1 MSETLRGRQLVEIPN
16 EDIAPTSF
24 SFGPF
29 FLFPDARR
37 LTCRGQ
43 QVKIGSRA
51 LDILIALVRDAG
63 LVLSARDLLARVWP
77 DTVVEAGSLRFHVVA
92 LRKAMSD
99 VDPGV
104 TYVMNVP
111 GRGYTFVA
119 VVASRSEA
127 IGLDLER
134 KTALVPWGGQPG
146 LHHSDT
152 ATIVG
157 RKHEIEQVIRQLA
170 CRRFVSI
177 IGAGGIGKTT
187 VANAVVRKLADD
199 FGGRVVSIDLSVLQ
213 DSDLVSSA
221 LVSALCK
228 GKEAASISEVCAS
241 IGRTRTLVFLD
252 CCEHVI
258 DGVAQAV
265 EVLFQNATGTYI
277 LVTSR
282 EVVNVDGEFVY
293 RLPPLEVPPPGET
306 LNAHDALNYSAI
318 RLFAERVAQTGCRFE
333 LTDENTKL
341 VGRLCRE
348 LDGIALAIELAA
360 QQLPTFGLA
369 GILELVNKKRRLMW
383 HGRRTAVPRHQTLGA
398 MLDWSYSLLT
408 ELEQVCLRR
417 LAVFVGGFTLDAAVA
432 VAGANDIDSAR
443 VLEAINQLSNKSLLD
458 VRSHDHGVRYFLL
471 DTTRSY
477 AYFKL
482 EDAGELKEMC
492 ARHSA
497 FYAAFWL
504 LDDEPENASDSSFPE
519 LGNLRAAL
527 EWALICEHDISQG
540 CKLVALYTKLLLK
553 RSLLGEARKWTEI
566 ALSKLGDLEPGSL
579 TELELIGAYAQAL
592 MFTDGNTEDV
602 RTSYIR
608 GLSIALSLGDAVRHD
623 RLLCGLIPSLYL
635 ISDFRGALAYAEQA
649 VKSIIAR
656 GEDASVVQSMLGV
669 ASHMTGDIKRSSIA
683 WDSIVS
689 SGRTS
694 QVFTVKMAE
703 FGVDP
708 FFRALCGRARNLWL
722 TGHYAEAERIA
733 DEAIEKARFL
743 GHLATQCITLVWAGE
758 VFTWME
764 NWTRLAG
771 IVDELE
777 VIAGANGFVP
787 HRHAATG
794 IRGQLACA
802 DGRYTES
809 IAMLEAC
816 LDGMKK
822 CLYTMPVSAFRNSLG
837 TALCANADTTRAI
850 LVCEEAIEAIEA
862 NGDELYLPKL
872 LMTKANAL
880 RMSGDHEAAMLC
892 LRNALRVAKKQ
903 GATAYEIQIRRAGR
917 FDA

>member
-1 MSETLRGRQLVEIPN
+1 LVASLSKYETTVSHLAV
-16 EDIAPTSF
+16 TSF

-37 LTCRGQ
+37 LTCRGK
-43 QVKIGSRA
+43 QVKLGGRA

-63 LVLSARDLLARVWP
+63 SVLSARDLLARVWP
-77 DTVVEAGSLRFHVVA
+77 DTVVEEGSIRFHLVA
-92 LRKAMSD
+92 LRKVLSD
-99 VDPGV
+99 GDPGV
-104 TYVMNVP
+104 TYVVNVP

-119 VVASRSEA
+119 AVASSIERT
-127 IGLDLER
+127 GLDVER
-134 KTALVPWGGQPG
+134 KTASLPWGGQPAF
-146 LHHSDT
+146 HHSDA

-157 RKHEIEQVIRQLA
+157 REREIERIMRQLTD
-170 CRRFVSI
+170 RRFVSI

-187 VANAVVRKLADD
+187 VANAVVRKLTDD
-199 FGGRVVSIDLSVLQ
+199 FDGRVVSIDLSVLQ

-221 LVSALCK
+221 LVSALSN
-228 GKEAASISEVCAS
+228 GQEAASISEVCAS
-241 IGRTRTLVFLD
+241 IGRIRTLVFLD

-258 DGVAQAV
+258 DAVAQTV
-265 EVLFQNATGTYI
+265 EVLFQNAAGTHI

-282 EVVNVDGEFVY
+282 EVVNIDGEFVY
-293 RLPPLEVPPPGET
+293 RLPPLEVPPIVEA
-306 LNAHDALNYSAI
+306 LNARDALNYSAI
-318 RLFAERVAQTGCRFE
+318 RLFAERVAQAGCRFE
-333 LTDENTKL
+333 LTDENAHL

-398 MLDWSYSLLT
+398 MLDWSFSLLT

-417 LAVFVGGFTLDAAVA
+417 LAVFVGGFTLEAAVA

-443 VLEAINQLSNKSLLD
+443 VLEVINQLSNKSLLD
-458 VRSHDHGVRYFLL
+458 VRLHDHAVRYFLL

-482 EDAGELKEMC
+482 EDAGELNEMC

-497 FYAAFWL
+497 FYAASWL
-504 LDDEPENASDSSFPE
+504 LDDGPENASDDSFSE

-527 EWALICEHDISQG
+527 EWALIREQDISQG

-579 TELELIGAYAQAL
+579 TELELIGAYGQAL
-592 MFTDGNTEDV
+592 MFTDGNIEDV
-602 RTSYIR
+602 RTSYLR
-608 GLSIALSLGDAVRHD
+608 GLSIAMSLGDVVRHD

-635 ISDFRGALAYAEQA
+635 ISDFRGALRYAEQA
-649 VKSIIAR
+649 VQSIIAR

-669 ASHMTGDIKRSSIA
+669 ALHMTGDITRSSIA

-689 SGRTS
+689 PGRTS
-694 QVFTVKMAE
+694 KADAIEMAE
-703 FGVDP
+703 VGPNP

-722 TGHYAEAERIA
+722 TGHYAEAERTA
-733 DEAIEKARFL
+733 DEAIEKARLL
-743 GHLATQCITLVWAGE
+743 GHPATQCITLVWAGE
-758 VFTWME
+758 VFAWME

-771 IVDELE
+771 IVDELD
-777 VIAGANGFVP
+777 VIAGANGFAP
-787 HRHAATG
+787 HRHAAIG
-794 IRGQLACA
+794 IRGQLTCA
-802 DGRYTES
+802 DGRYRES

-816 LDGMKK
+816 VDGMKK
-822 CLYTMPVSAFRNSLG
+822 CLYTMPESAFRNSLA

-850 LVCEEAIEAIEA
+850 LVCEQAIDAIEA

-872 LMTKANAL
+872 LMTKAIAL
-880 RMSGDHEAAMLC
+880 RTIGDHEAGMLC
-892 LRNALRVAKKQ
+892 LRKALCLAKKQ
-903 GATAYEIQIRRAGR
+903 GATAYEFQIRRVGL